1 MDLNNAFEFKQL
13 DSANYLGHIHSL
25 SNQLLHAWETGLQY
39 PLNITDTPRLVI
51 ICGMGGSAIGGEL
64 AAAYAR
70 KAGCSPVIVL
80 REYDLP
86 AWALNPDTLVVA
98 SSYSGNTEET
108 LSAFHQAMDAGCKLV
123 ALTRGGELARLA
135 RQLGAPVWKIEHE
148 SQPRAA
154 VANSFGLLMAL
165 FHRLGLIPNPQAEIL
180 KAVERMRTMQKQLD
194 VESPLKENPA
204 KRQAGQMYGRM
215 VCFIGSDL
223 MAPVARRWA
232 GQVNELA
239 KAWAQFLELPEA
251 DHNALTGTVFP
262 AERLTD
268 LAVVFLQSPGDHPR
282 NILRSELTRELF
294 MMQGV
299 NTDRYIAPGDGLLEQ
314 MWSAILFGDY
324 VAYYLAM
331 LYNVDPTPI
340 PPIEQLKQAMK
351 D

>member
-1 MDLNNAFEFKQL
+1 MNLNNSSEFKEL

-25 SNQLLHAWETGLQY
+25 PNQLLHAWEAGMQY
-39 PLNITDTPRLVI
+39 PLNIIDTPRMVI

-64 AAAYAR
+64 VAAYAR
-70 KAGCSPVIVL
+70 RVGRCPVVIL
-80 REYDLP
+80 RDYDLP
-86 AWALNPDTLVVA
+86 AWALNPDTMIVA

-108 LSAFHQAMDAGCKLV
+108 LSAFRQAIEAGCKLL
-123 ALTRGGELARLA
+123 AITRGGELAGLA
-135 RQLGAPVWKIEHE
+135 NQAGAPIWRIEHE

-154 VANSFGLLMAL
+154 VANSFGLLTAL
-165 FHRLGLIPNPQAEIL
+165 FHRLGVIPNPQREIL
-180 KAVERMRTMQKQLD
+180 MAAERMRALQKQLD

-251 DHNALTGTVFP
+251 DHNALTGTIFP

-268 LAVVFLQSPGDHPR
+268 LAVIFLQSPGDHPR

-294 MMQGV
+294 MMQGI

-314 MWSAILFGDY
+314 MWSAIQFGDY